1 MGGGLLRAPW
11 GLLLSVRS
19 LLHAESEEEEEEEE
33 REKKKKGKEK
43 KRINF
48 F

>member
-1 MGGGLLRAPW
+1 MGGLLRAPW

-19 LLHAESEEEEEEEE
+19 LLHAESEEEEEEE